1 MSNKTEPWQVIPI
14 TKQMGQTANII
25 VQSNTNNQE
34 TQNINQIQENQKY
47 DTVNKMDVK
56 PLGGGG
62 KKNGLEYM
70 LFYKDKSWLYQM
82 DGKMKEKDAEESIV
96 EDFMKKK
103 NIKTEYLLKIRNLK
117 KQKDSLYVVRQT
129 QRNRIRKLYD

>member
-1 MSNKTEPWQVIPI
+1 MSTTKEPWEVIPI

-25 VQSNTNNQE
+25 VQTNTNNQI
-34 TQNINQIQENQKY
+34 TQNVDQIKENQQY
-47 DTVNKMDVK
+47 DTVNNMDIK

-62 KKNGLEYM
+62 KKTGKEYL
-70 LFYKDKSWLYQM
+70 LFYKDKSWLYKM
-82 DGKMKEKDAEESIV
+82 DDKMKEKDAEENIV
-96 EDFMKKK
+96 YDFMKKK